1 MKSEETILFLDTTLR
16 DGEQTSGVSFTDQE
30 KLSIAKLL
38 LEDLAVDRIEIAS
51 ALVSMGEL
59 EGARKITQW
68 AEKKNMLD
76 RIEILGFVDDDR
88 SINWIRNAGGEVLN
102 LLCKGSAKH
111 CTYQL
116 KKTRQEHVGDIHRV
130 LDKAGQS
137 SLRVHIYLED
147 WSNGIQEDP
156 DYVHFMVDQLKDHSV
171 SRFMLP
177 DTLGILNHQN
187 AYTLCKQMI
196 EWFPDVA
203 FDFHGH
209 NDYDLS
215 VANIYEAIRAGI
227 RCIHTTLNGLGERA
241 GNTPLS
247 SAVAVIKDHL
257 QLHTNIKEENLYAV
271 CKIVESYSGIRIPQ
285 NKPVIGESVFTQTS
299 GIHADGDQK
308 HNLYHNKLSPEG
320 FNRKRQYALGK
331 LAGKASLKQNLDE
344 LGIELDSES
353 LRIVTQRI
361 NELGDRKETVTKEDL
376 PYIIAD
382 VLDTKQREEKIQ
394 IINYSLSVAAGLNS
408 VATLRLRIEGKEY
421 EQSASGDGQYD
432 AFMRALY
439 TIYDRLGKPIAKLV
453 DYTVTIPPGGKTDAL
468 CHTAITWELNG
479 KRFTTIGL
487 DSDQAIAAIK
497 ATTKMLNLLEFQ
509 Q

>member
-1 MKSEETILFLDTTLR
+1 MKPDETILFLDTTLR

-38 LEDLAVDRIEIAS
+38 LDDLGVDRVEIAS
-51 ALVSMGEL
+51 AFVSKGEL
-59 EGARKITQW
+59 EGARRITQW
-68 AEKKNMLD
+68 AAKKGLLE
-76 RIEILGFVDDDR
+76 RIEILGFVDNDR
-88 SINWIRNAGGEVLN
+88 SIKWIKEAGGQVLN
-102 LLCKGSAKH
+102 LLCKGSSTH

-116 KKTRQEHVGDIHRV
+116 KKTKEAHVADIRAV
-130 LDKAGQS
+130 LDQAKRNEI
-137 SLRVHIYLED
+137 RVNVYLED
-147 WSNGIQEDP
+147 WSNGIQDDP
-156 DYVHFMVDQLKDHSV
+156 DYVYFMVDQLRAHGV
-171 SRFMLP
+171 NRFMLP

-187 AYTLCKQMI
+187 TYKLCKEMKD
-196 EWFPDVA
+196 WFPDVP

-215 VANIYEAIRAGI
+215 VANIFEAIRAGI

-257 QLHTNIKEENLYAV
+257 QMQTNIREENLYAV
-271 CKIVESYSGIRIPQ
+271 CKIVESYSGVRIPQ

-308 HNLYHNKLSPEG
+308 HNLYHNKLSPER

-344 LGIELDSES
+344 LGIELDPES
-353 LRIVTQRI
+353 LKVVTQRI
-361 NELGDRKETVTKEDL
+361 NELGDRKEMVTKEDL

-382 VLDTKQREEKIQ
+382 VLDTKQQEQRIQ

-408 VATLRLRIEGKEY
+408 VATLKLQVDGKEY
-421 EQSASGDGQYD
+421 EQSAAGDGQYD

-468 CHTAITWELNG
+468 CHTAITWQMNER
-479 KRFTTIGL
+479 RFTTIGL
-487 DSDQAIAAIK
+487 DPDQAIAAIK
-497 ATTKMLNLLEFQ
+497 ATTKMLNLLEYQ
-509 Q
+509 R

>member
-1 MKSEETILFLDTTLR
+1 MKSEETILLLDTTLR

-51 ALVSMGEL
+51 ALVSVGEL

-76 RIEILGFVDDDR
+76 RIEILGFVDGDR
-88 SINWIRNAGGEVLN
+88 SINWIRDSGGTVLN

-116 KKTRQEHVGDIHRV
+116 KKTRQEHSGDICQV
-130 LDKAGQS
+130 LERAQKAG
-137 SLRVHIYLED
+137 LRVNIYLED
-147 WSNGIQEDP
+147 WSNGIQDDP
-156 DYVHFMVDQLKDHSV
+156 DYVYFMVDQLKDHGV

-187 AYTLCKQMI
+187 THTFCKQMI
-196 EWFPDVA
+196 DWFPSVA

-257 QLHTNIKEENLYAV
+257 QLNTNIREENLYAV

-308 HNLYHNKLSPEG
+308 HNLYHNKLSPER

-382 VLDTKQREEKIQ
+382 VLDTKQREEKVR

-408 VATLRLRIEGKEY
+408 VATLRLRVEDKEF

-468 CHTAITWELNG
+468 CHTAITWELKE

-497 ATTKMLNLLEFQ
+497 ATTKMLNLLEY
-509 Q
+509 